1 MKLKYYMRGLGI
13 GIILTTLI
21 IAIGNPK
28 KEISD
33 QEIKK
38 RAEALG
44 MVIKEESNENLEDII
59 ASAGPTEAAVP
70 SEEPKVTQAIIST
83 PAPTLTPTAAPT
95 PEPTKEPEPTAAP
108 TPEPTKEPEPSK
120 EPAPTKEPSADKNN
134 VVSDRITFSI
144 EKGMSSN
151 MVSKLLATKGLIK
164 DAEDFN
170 QYILSVGK
178 ASVIRVGSYTLPE
191 DASYEEIVD
200 AITSR

>member
-44 MVIKEESNENLEDII
+44 MEMKEENNENLEDIL
-59 ASAGPTEAAVP
+59 ASAGPTKAAEPTEKPQVTKAPTVTPVP
-70 SEEPKVTQAIIST
+70 SPTITPEP
-83 PAPTLTPTAAPT
+83 TPTAAPT
-95 PEPTKEPEPTAAP
+95 PKPTPTTIPVPTKEPQKEEGAAAG
-108 TPEPTKEPEPSK
+108 K
-120 EPAPTKEPSADKNN
+120 
-134 VVSDRITFSI
+134 ITFSI

-151 MVSKLLATKGLIK
+151 MVSKMLVTKGLIS
-164 DAEDFN
+164 DSEDFN
-170 QYILSVGK
+170 QYIVNVGK
-178 ASVIRVGSYTLPE
+178 ASVIRVGTYTVPE
-191 DASYEEIVD
+191 GASYEEIVKV
-200 AITSR
+200 ITTRQ